1 MNHREHNEF
10 GEGVTIPEM
19 DVADNDNVPAP
30 LPVWFDFVV
39 LGGICLLAVIF
50 FTAMYWGVTSWL

>member
-1 MNHREHNEF
+1 MNLREKDEF
-10 GEGVTIPEM
+10 GDGVTVEM
-19 DVADNDNVPAP
+19 AVADNDNVPAE